1 MSSNPRPPA
10 RPIPWLQI
18 ARLAW
23 AALALVTIALY
34 AWGLTY
40 ELNEPATMCRAST
53 NVPCVESEAAA
64 RLEQLGFPAW
74 YPQFLAVLNDS
85 VVPLVYLAVA
95 LLIFWRARQSWL
107 GLAASALLLS
117 SGGMPS
123 SHSALVIGVCI
134 AAGLTLGF
142 DTPVFAVAFVL
153 AMIVVYDATGVRR
166 HAGDQARVIN
176 LMIDELL
183 TGHPLAEKELKE
195 VLGHT
200 PREVLAGILLG
211 AVIAYLTVRV
221 F

>member
-1 MSSNPRPPA
+1 MSNLIIQLASNRVLLA
-10 RPIPWLQI
+10 GLI
-18 ARLAW
+18 AWSLAQ
-23 AALALVTIALY
+23 VIK
-34 AWGLTY
+34 
-40 ELNEPATMCRAST
+40 
-53 NVPCVESEAAA
+53 
-64 RLEQLGFPAW
+64 
-74 YPQFLAVLNDS
+74 
-85 VVPLVYLAVA
+85 VPLNYILHRE
-95 LLIFWRARQSWL
+95 WDW
-107 GLAASALLLS
+107 ALLLS

-123 SHSALVIGVCI
+123 SHSALVIGACI
-134 AAGLTLGF
+134 ATGLTVGF
-142 DTPVFAVAFVL
+142 DTAVFAIAFVL